1 MADKLEDMESCPYIY
16 LTLVR
21 HGETPENKNN
31 IFQGHLDTILSE
43 EGIRQASLVGIRLK
57 DEKFSHVFS
66 SDLTRARMTAEA
78 IVSRSNCCSQIKV
91 REDSRLKERGY
102 GVIEGCSR
110 SQFFQMAAKENVKP
124 SNFVPEGAETLG
136 EVSQR
141 VVECFNAI
149 ISEVGNTCAGPS
161 TTEEEGN
168 QKPKNGFVLGN
179 ETVNEDCKN
188 CCIGNLLLVSHGGVL
203 RQLFNHFFVELESEF
218 LVESR
223 DISMVSP
230 NTGVS
235 KFKIFLNE
243 ETKLPKYVK
252 CICLHD
258 IGHLKEAQ

>member
-1 MADKLEDMESCPYIY
+1 MCIEQ
-16 LTLVR
+16 
-21 HGETPENKNN
+21 KNELP
-31 IFQGHLDTILSE
+31 FGSE
-43 EGIRQASLVGIRLK
+43 YTSGRVDLK
-57 DEKFSHVFS
+57 VIGFLAICI
-66 SDLTRARMTAEA
+66 DLLFPCFDDLFLY
-78 IVSRSNCCSQIKV
+78 VK
-91 REDSRLKERGY
+91 GY

-124 SNFVPEGAETLG
+124 SNFVPEGAETLR

-161 TTEEEGN
+161 TTEEKGN

-179 ETVNEDCKN
+179 EIVNEDCKN

-218 LVESR
+218 PVESR

-258 IGHLKEAQ
+258 IGHLKDAQ

>member
-1 MADKLEDMESCPYIY
+1 MCIEQ
-16 LTLVR
+16 
-21 HGETPENKNN
+21 KNELP
-31 IFQGHLDTILSE
+31 FGSE
-43 EGIRQASLVGIRLK
+43 YTSGRVDLK
-57 DEKFSHVFS
+57 VISFLAICI
-66 SDLTRARMTAEA
+66 DLLFPCFDDLFLY
-78 IVSRSNCCSQIKV
+78 VK
-91 REDSRLKERGY
+91 GY
-102 GVIEGCSR
+102 GVIEGCSKA
-110 SQFFQMAAKENVKP
+110 QFFQMAAKENVKP
-124 SNFVPEGAETLG
+124 SNFVPEGAETLR

-161 TTEEEGN
+161 TTEEKGN
-168 QKPKNGFVLGN
+168 QKSKNGFVLGN

-218 LVESR
+218 PVESR
-223 DISMVSP
+223 DVSMVSP

-258 IGHLKEAQ
+258 IGHLKEAH